1 MKRILLTAIG
11 YNDPYTNYGKYND
24 GSLLHIIRNY
34 HKDSSPIEEIY
45 AYFSFDM
52 AIEESKT
59 HALEIAVGE
68 IEGQNKIKINYFPRG
83 IIEEIE
89 KRREEIREKL
99 IASNYNGEDLDKE
112 VEIEL
117 NKATDIGRIDVNK
130 FGSFYPEIQI
140 MLSAIEKKPNIK
152 DYEILVNV
160 TSGTPAMKE
169 DLNLMSITNK
179 NSDLR
184 LKMIQVANPGLN
196 KPERRSYPYT
206 NNLSSEEIKED
217 INRVNIEEQNNNR
230 TSEEKMNNI
239 KKLLLLE
246 SIEHLFAKYDYAGVY
261 EATSN
266 AYKENYLEN
275 MEINLY
281 AKNLY
286 YRYIGNAEIAL
297 AASNNLSS
305 KKIELYPI
313 KDDKVGNHFK
323 NINTNYGLLIENYN
337 ILQVKAKRL
346 EINDWLLLAQTIIE
360 DLYKKVLYKITNGF
374 DIDNIIVDNI
384 NPSLDKFNELYSE
397 HDYLKPIIFIQD
409 RRGFGAGALK
419 TVLSKTLKLNN
430 ELNLIPRKDQQ
441 ELMNTIN
448 VLDMIR
454 TYRNT
459 SAHTIGFVTKEI
471 LKDGIKEKIE
481 DLKNNKHIYITLKNP
496 NDMVEET
503 HYHIKKLIDCCI
515 DDENRSKLEDTYNLY
530 QNIKEQIITLLKAE
544 ITERGE

>member
-1 MKRILLTAIG
+1 MKKILLTAVG
-11 YNDPYTNYGKYND
+11 YNDPYTNNGKYND

-34 HKDSSPIEEIY
+34 HTDGNPIEEIY

-59 HALEIAVGE
+59 HALEIAVSE
-68 IEGQNKIKINYFPRG
+68 IEGKHKIKINYFPRG
-83 IIEEIE
+83 IIEEVS
-89 KRREEIREKL
+89 KKREEIRKNL
-99 IASNYNGEDLDKE
+99 LANNYQGNDLDKE
-112 VEIEL
+112 VETEL
-117 NKATDIGRIDVNK
+117 NKITDIGRIDVNK
-130 FGSFYPEIQI
+130 FGSFYPEIQV
-140 MLSAIEKKPNIK
+140 MLSDIEKKPNIK

-179 NSDLR
+179 NSNLK
-184 LKMIQVANPGLN
+184 LKMIQVAIPGIS
-196 KPERRSYPYT
+196 KSERRSYPYT
-206 NNLSSEEIKED
+206 NNLSLEEIKED
-217 INRVNIEEQNNNR
+217 ISKVNIEEKNNNR
-230 TSEEKMNNI
+230 TSEEKMTNI

-275 MEINLY
+275 VQINLY

-286 YRYIGNAEIAL
+286 YRYIGNTEVAL
-297 AASNNLSS
+297 AASNNLSF
-305 KKIELYPI
+305 KRIELYPI
-313 KDDKVGNHFK
+313 KDEKVDDHFK
-323 NINTNYGLLIENYN
+323 NINTNYGLLLENYN

-384 NPSLDKFNELYSE
+384 NPSIDKFDELYSDY
-397 HDYLKPIIFIQD
+397 DYLKPIIFIKD
-409 RRGFGAGALK
+409 KRNFGAGALK
-419 TVLSKTLKLNN
+419 VILSKTLKLNLISHEEQK
-430 ELNLIPRKDQQ
+430 ELI
-441 ELMNTIN
+441 NTIN

-471 LKDGIKEKIE
+471 LKDGINEKIE

-496 NDMVEET
+496 RDIVEEA
-503 HYHIKKLIDCCI
+503 HYHIKKLIDYCI
-515 DDENRSKLEDTYNLY
+515 DDENRGKLEDAYNLY